1 MSYSGGG
8 GSGGGGGGSAGYGS
22 GATSGGDQFVE
33 KSPLQPTPVGA
44 IRFNTD
50 SSKLECYDGNQW
62 LNITSDSP
70 EAQTGGALGVY
81 MGGSGTTDR
90 IDEVQISTTGNSV
103 DFGNLTTSRNSN
115 GDGGMASRTRGF
127 FANGQSPITGRIEFI
142 TFSSKGN
149 GTVFGT
155 MSNSIT
161 NGTGS
166 ASDQTRGILS
176 GGYAAPATLNVIQY
190 ITMASSGNG
199 VDFGDLTDTG
209 ASSAFSSPTRAVMVA
224 SSGNRIEYVT
234 ISTLGNAA
242 DFGDSTFTGGH
253 RAWGSNAIRG
263 VSFGGE
269 LSPSGAKTNVIE
281 FATIATLGN
290 AQDFGDTLSNVAEGS
305 TMTSGTR
312 AVYCGGITPSSSNV
326 MQYVQIMTSG
336 NSVDF
341 GDLTIARGHGD
352 ACSNAHGGL
361 G

>member
-1 MSYSGGG
+1 M
-8 GSGGGGGGSAGYGS
+8 
-22 GATSGGDQFVE
+22 TEQR
-33 KSPLQPTPVGA
+33 PLQPTPVGA
-44 IRFNTD
+44 LRFNTD
-50 SSKLECYDGNQW
+50 TAKLEYFDGNQYV
-62 LNITSDSP
+62 NITTDSP
-70 EAQTGGALGVY
+70 EQNTGGALGVY

-90 IDEVQISTTGNSV
+90 IDEVQISSTGDSV
-103 DFGNLTTSRNSN
+103 DFGNITTSRNNN
-115 GDGGMASRTRGF
+115 GDGGMASRVRGF
-127 FANGQSPITGRIEFI
+127 FAQGQSPIAGRIEFI
-142 TFSSKGN
+142 TFASRGDA
-149 GTVFGT
+149 TVFGT

-161 NGTGS
+161 NGAAS
-166 ASDQTRGILS
+166 ASDSTRGLIF

-199 VDFGDLTDTG
+199 VDFGDLTDVG

-224 SSGNRIEYVT
+224 SSSNRIEYVT
-234 ISTLGNAA
+234 ISTLGNSAN
-242 DFGDSTFTGGH
+242 FGDSTFNGGH

-269 LSPSGAKTNVIE
+269 LNPSGAKTNVIE

-290 AQDFGDTLSNVAEGS
+290 ATDFGDTLSNIAEGS

-312 AVYCGGITPSSSNV
+312 AVYCGGITPSSTNV
-326 MQYVQIMTSG
+326 IQYVQIMTTG
-336 NSVDF
+336 NSIDF